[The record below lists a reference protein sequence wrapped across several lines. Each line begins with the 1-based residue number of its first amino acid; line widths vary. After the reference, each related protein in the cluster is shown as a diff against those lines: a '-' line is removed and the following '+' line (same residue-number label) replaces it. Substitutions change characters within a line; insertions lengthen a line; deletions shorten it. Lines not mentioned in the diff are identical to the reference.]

1 MVIGVSRE
9 DICRFPYTKHPVLGD
24 IDYITH
30 MHDLS
35 MVKKKNEIEEKEE
48 NMLIYIMTMTEIMAD
63 IKGERREKKLASF
76 LLSPLSKRIQK
87 PLLVKISFRKNI
99 VQCFFFLAEILKI

>member
-35 MVKKKNEIEEKEE
+35 MVKKKNE
-48 NMLIYIMTMTEIMAD
+48 NMLIYIMTMTEIMVD
-63 IKGERREKKLASF
+63 IKGERREKKLASL

-99 VQCFFFLAEILKI
+99 VQCVFELRF